1 MLASPVSY
9 APYAPGE
16 APLPTPS
23 FGSNLSSTGQ
33 VIGRCRLSRSLPLG
47 RLPGANNPPERTPPG
62 WPLPT
67 SSAKR

>member
-16 APLPTPS
+16 ATLANPVVRRQPQ
-23 FGSNLSSTGQ
+23 FNGQ
-33 VIGRCRLSRSLPLG
+33 VIGAVSVKRVVAAGPI
-47 RLPGANNPPERTPPG
+47 ANNPPERTPPG